1 MKALLFDPCAG
12 ASGDM
17 IMAALLDLGADLI
30 AVCEA
35 VESVGCKLEVSRA
48 ERSHIMAARAA
59 VTADRRYHSLAEAV
73 GILKGSSLRGEA
85 LEKALSAIDLLAAA
99 ESRVHGVPK
108 DEIRFHEIGA
118 LDALADIAGGCAAL
132 QSLKVQRVICRSI
145 SVGGGYVKSAHGLLP
160 VPGPAALEILRSRE
174 MPWKGGP
181 VQSEL
186 LTPTGAALLAVLVDE
201 FVQEFPLIR
210 AEKVGYGAGKRDLD
224 LPNVLRGLIAEIL
237 PERQKTAG
245 GNGHKQEEY
254 EHEQGQMC
262 EQWCEHEGGHEGKH
276 ANGHAGG
283 LNRAPHGDRVVQ
295 LETNVDDVTGEVLG
309 RLIELLMDAGA
320 LDVSVLPALMKKG
333 RSGNVIRAIAR
344 HEEMDRLAGI
354 IIRETGSLGVRV
366 FPSLHR
372 FVAEREENALD
383 VEFSGRSYRVRIK
396 VSRMDG
402 ILINAKPEY
411 EDCKK
416 IADETGLPLRL
427 VLKRAEEAAW
437 KAAGS

>member
-1 MKALLFDPCAG
+1 MKALLFDPSAG

-17 IMAALLDLGADLI
+17 IMATLLDLGADLN
-30 AVCEA
+30 AVREA
-35 VESVGCKLEVSRA
+35 VESVGCKLDVSRV

-73 GILKGSSLRGEA
+73 SILKGSSLRGVS
-85 LEKALSAIDLLAAA
+85 LEKALLAIDLLAAA

-108 DEIRFHEIGA
+108 EEIRFHEIGA
-118 LDALADIAGGCAAL
+118 LDALADIAGGCVAL
-132 QSLKVQRVICRSI
+132 QSLKLQRVICRSI

-201 FVQEFPLIR
+201 FLPEFPLIR

-224 LPNVLRGLIAEIL
+224 LPNVLRGIIAEVL
-237 PERQKTAG
+237 PERQKMAG
-245 GNGHKQEEY
+245 GSGHKQNENEY
-254 EHEQGQMC
+254 EHERGQMC
-262 EQWCEHEGGHEGKH
+262 EHEVEHVGGHEHG
-276 ANGHAGG
+276 
-283 LNRAPHGDRVVQ
+283 PHGDRVVQ

-309 RLIELLMDAGA
+309 HLIELLMDAGA
-320 LDVSVLPALMKKG
+320 LDVSILPALMKKG
-333 RSGNVIRAIAR
+333 RSGNVIRAIAK
-344 HEEMDRLAGI
+344 HEEMDKLARI

-372 FVAEREENALD
+372 FVVEREETMVD

-402 ILINAKPEY
+402 SLINAKPEY

-416 IADETGLPLRL
+416 IADETGLSLRL
-427 VLKRAEEAAW
+427 VIKRAEEAAW